1 MTDGLTRCE
10 NCGAPFE
17 VGSPA
22 CRYCGTPRPG
32 GKGAPLPPPPEIV
45 HAVAGI
51 RARMVDPQGLLEYLS
66 TALAQLGAGAARP
79 QRARFGSR
87 INRLELTLGTIR
99 YRMWQ
104 DGPACVVERQTVA
117 AGMAVGM
124 NDTVPASRW
133 PELMALDVARA
144 ADEKGLG
151 WQAVGRILS

>member
-1 MTDGLTRCE
+1 MG
-10 NCGAPFE
+10 
-17 VGSPA
+17 
-22 CRYCGTPRPG
+22 
-32 GKGAPLPPPPEIV
+32 
-45 HAVAGI
+45 
-51 RARMVDPQGLLEYLS
+51 DPQGLLDYLAG
-66 TALAQLGAGAARP
+66 ALSQLGAGTARP

-87 INRLELTLGTIR
+87 INRLELTLGTIQ

-104 DGPACVVERQTVA
+104 EGPGCIVERQTVA

-133 PELMALDVARA
+133 PELMVLDVART